1 MRDAPSDTSV
11 ASSEVRVAGK
21 MGSAKCV
28 EILLRA
34 CKDEG
39 VEPPRTAALIGA
51 AAHGAL
57 DAARVLCKGLGGTST
72 VITPAIVRVDLRVKR
87 NPTWVHEWGDHQRQH
102 PRIGAEG
109 LVKAWT
115 DLDGDKR
122 GSYPQIRRPELN
134 EPGLCVVRWAD
145 PVNEQICRIGHED
158 EFWLVAADENQ
169 AKVPPAVAHL
179 PLEVPTQIAELL
191 QQRNEDG
198 EEDAVYSEGEPG
210 EEYLFGSL
218 AAPAREPALTLRRL
232 CVNSSRSSCVANPLF
247 AGRSCGRSFIYR
259 ESATR
264 ASSPTKTIRC
274 FLPLPVICLNLLP

>member
-1 MRDAPSDTSV
+1 MSRQ
-11 ASSEVRVAGK
+11 SEVRVAGK

-57 DAARVLCKGLGGTST
+57 DAARVLCKGLGGTAT

-158 EFWLVAADENQ
+158 SLARGRRRGPSQ
-169 AKVPPAVAHL
+169 VPPAVAQGVL
-179 PLEVPTQIAELL
+179 T
-191 QQRNEDG
+191 
-198 EEDAVYSEGEPG
+198 
-210 EEYLFGSL
+210 SL
-218 AAPAREPALTLRRL
+218 AGACRSNDAAAVALAVDLLAFATPDRGPRPEAAVGARRRRL
-232 CVNSSRSSCVANPLF
+232 
-247 AGRSCGRSFIYR
+247 
-259 ESATR
+259 
-264 ASSPTKTIRC
+264 RC
-274 FLPLPVICLNLLP
+274 PMLLRG